1 MNDESIKKAVF
12 ILIIAIDAFVPL
24 IIWTKSTDYFY
35 YPKITVIYFIVLAI
49 TFLTLYIF
57 LKGNISLNLSWELF
71 FLSLYAAMIL
81 LSAWFSKYRSQSFWG
96 RPLRCEGAFAYISYF
111 LILYFSYL
119 YVKNN
124 SGYKK
129 VIAFIIISSCIIS
142 LYAILQYIG
151 IDPIKR
157 DSIRKEWVYNSF
169 STLGNR
175 DFLGSYLSIVI
186 PVTIICCIWNKK
198 TLQSVLLFFAALV
211 QFSALIC
218 SMARS
223 AWLGIMLSL
232 IFLFIVF
239 FKESIRKYKKILALL
254 LIFILVAFSINMIHK
269 GSVSSRFKKIAS
281 DFASLISKP
290 SINSTAGSQRIFIWL
305 RTMDYI
311 FERPILGSGP
321 DTFDKV
327 FSMSPK
333 EAKYH
338 FGSQNIYV
346 DKAHNE
352 YLQIIVTTGFPSLFF
367 YMVFLSIVYRKALKS
382 LKYGNKNIY
391 TLCFLGGVTAYIIQ
405 AFFNISVVSV
415 APLYWSLL
423 GMLISS
429 YGDS

>member
-1 MNDESIKKAVF
+1 M
-12 ILIIAIDAFVPL
+12 
-24 IIWTKSTDYFY
+24 
-35 YPKITVIYFIVLAI
+35 
-49 TFLTLYIF
+49 
-57 LKGNISLNLSWELF
+57 
-71 FLSLYAAMIL
+71 
-81 LSAWFSKYRSQSFWG
+81 
-96 RPLRCEGAFAYISYF
+96 
-111 LILYFSYL
+111 
-119 YVKNN
+119 
-124 SGYKK
+124 
-129 VIAFIIISSCIIS
+129 
-142 LYAILQYIG
+142 
-151 IDPIKR
+151 
-157 DSIRKEWVYNSF
+157 
-169 STLGNR
+169 
-175 DFLGSYLSIVI
+175 
-186 PVTIICCIWNKK
+186 
-198 TLQSVLLFFAALV
+198 
-211 QFSALIC
+211 
-218 SMARS
+218 
-223 AWLGIMLSL
+223 
-232 IFLFIVF
+232 
-239 FKESIRKYKKILALL
+239 
-254 LIFILVAFSINMIHK
+254 
-269 GSVSSRFKKIAS
+269 
-281 DFASLISKP
+281 ISKP